1 MTLLGDYTNVFVDN
15 HETIANPGLENLF
28 YELGYTPITK
38 DLKPFHCDYMQG
50 DVIIERKR
58 VDDFAQ
64 SIRGRRTDKHSI
76 WDQLNRMVNTG
87 NPAYLIIEGNLK
99 HYPMLRTTEKG
110 LLGAMGSI
118 AVRYNIHPMH
128 VGTDC
133 SNEEDSLRE
142 FVYLAGKIF
151 KSHREG
157 KAGRGRD
164 NRVTYVD
171 PDIPVPAQILSI
183 VPGMDKMAVN
193 ITEELGL
200 NDIYDVGTLSV
211 SELKTVEGIGE
222 TKARKIVDYLNL
234 RESQ

>member
-1 MTLLGDYTNVFVDN
+1 MTLGDYTEVYVDLS
-15 HETIANPGLENLF
+15 EPDDMDDLF
-28 YELGYTPITK
+28 YELGYTPIDK
-38 DLKPFHCDYMQG
+38 DLKPFACDYMQG

-58 VDDFAQ
+58 LDDFAQ
-64 SIRGRRTDKHSI
+64 SVRRRKTDKHSI
-76 WDQLNRMVNTG
+76 WDQLNRMINTG
-87 NPAYLIIEGNLK
+87 KPAYLIIEGNLK
-99 HYPMLRTTEKG
+99 HYPMLRTTDRG

-133 SNEEDSLRE
+133 LDKEDSMRE
-142 FVYLAGKIF
+142 FAYLAGKIF

-171 PDIPVPAQILSI
+171 PTIPVAAQLLSI
-183 VPGMDKMAVN
+183 VPGMDKMAVK
-193 ITEELGL
+193 ITTKLGL
-200 NDIYDVGTLSV
+200 FDYDDVGTLSL
-211 SELKTVEGIGE
+211 SELQTVEGIGE
-222 TKARKIVDYLNL
+222 TKARKIVDYLKL